1 MFLYLGRAAL
11 GSPAEIPVG
20 TLNLL
25 LTDGLTVKDR
35 FRACAEALDLK
46 YLTCPVV
53 GACVE
58 AVFLRQPPLSGR
70 ALEPGSDDKSDANP
84 DDVPERSQGATHD
97 LQSWLRR
104 PITPRP
110 VELQCEA

>member
-25 LTDGLTVKDR
+25 LTDMLTVKGR

-53 GACVE
+53 G
-58 AVFLRQPPLSGR
+58 
-70 ALEPGSDDKSDANP
+70 SDGKPDADP

-97 LQSWLRR
+97 LHN
-104 PITPRP
+104 
-110 VELQCEA
+110 

>member
-1 MFLYLGRAAL
+1 MGGWERHVPIPGT
-11 GSPAEIPVG
+11 GSAG
-20 TLNLL
+20 KSSRDT
-25 LTDGLTVKDR
+25 DR

>member
-1 MFLYLGRAAL
+1 MGGWERHVPIPGT
-11 GSPAEIPVG
+11 GSAG
-20 TLNLL
+20 KSSRDT
-25 LTDGLTVKDR
+25 DR

-53 GACVE
+53 
-58 AVFLRQPPLSGR
+58 
-70 ALEPGSDDKSDANP
+70 GSDDKSDANP